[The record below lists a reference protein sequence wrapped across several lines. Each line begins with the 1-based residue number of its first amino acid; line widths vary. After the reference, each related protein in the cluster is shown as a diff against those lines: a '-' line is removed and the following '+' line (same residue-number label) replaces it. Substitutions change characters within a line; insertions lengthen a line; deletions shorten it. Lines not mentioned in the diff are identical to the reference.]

1 MERNLRTYIEDI
13 LHREIGSDVPFSVE
27 RQEMEGRG
35 DYSSNIALVRAKV
48 EKRLPMAVAEDIA
61 SRIKEK
67 HLPVF
72 SKIEAAAPGFLNFYF
87 DKQYLIEILRDS
99 FVSEPKLK
107 LGTASVEYISAN
119 PTGPMHIGNA
129 RSGPIGDVV
138 ANLLA
143 DRGYKVVREYFHND
157 AGAQIGRFADSLWH
171 WYMIACGEQSV
182 LAEDGYQ
189 GEYIQEMGKAVHK
202 KYGAK
207 ILKKPDLYKE
217 RITKVALASM
227 LKDNLALAKRMGI
240 VFDKVVAESDLEAKT
255 KRALALL
262 DKKGLLTKKEGAV
275 WFTPKDD
282 NLGERES
289 VVIKSDGTYVYFAG
303 DIAYHAEKFKRAD
316 LVVDELGENHEGH
329 VPKLRAIADA
339 FDFLQKDFKVVVH
352 GQVTLKK
359 DGQVVSMAKRKGNF
373 VTAEELLDTVGKD
386 AFRFFMLQYAPRS
399 AMTFDMDLARAK
411 SKDNPVYYI
420 QYAHARASS
429 ILKKAGYHQK
439 RKINYKKVA
448 WPLLDTEAE
457 WAIIRMILALPDVI
471 NQTAEDFQ
479 LQRLSRFALDFARA
493 FTHFYETTH
502 VIGERA
508 DLEYARLALVSL
520 FRETMQRQCKL
531 MGISTPDTM

>member
-1 MERNLRTYIEDI
+1 MERNLRTYIEDV
-13 LHREIGSDVPFSVE
+13 LRREIGSDVPFSVE
-27 RQEMEGRG
+27 RQEVAGRG

-61 SRIKEK
+61 IRVKEK

-72 SKIEAAAPGFLNFYF
+72 SKIEAAQPGFLNFYF
-87 DKQYLIEILRDS
+87 DKQYLTEILRDS
-99 FVSEPKLK
+99 FAPMPKPK
-107 LGTASVEYISAN
+107 LGTASVEYVSAN
-119 PTGPMHIGNA
+119 PTGPMHVGNA

-157 AGAQIGRFADSLWH
+157 AGAQIGRFANSLWH
-171 WYMIACGEQSV
+171 WYLIACGEEST

-189 GEYIQEMGKAVHK
+189 GEYVQEMGKAVHK

-207 ILKKPDLYKE
+207 IVNKPDIYKE
-217 RITKVALASM
+217 RITKVALARM

-240 VFDKVVAESDLEAKT
+240 LFDKVTAESDLEAKT

-262 DKKGLLTKKEGAV
+262 DKKGLLTKKEGAT

-282 NLGERES
+282 NLGEREA
-289 VVIKSDGTYVYFAG
+289 VVIKSDGTYVYFAN

-316 LVVDELGENHEGH
+316 LVVDELGDGHEGH
-329 VPKLRAIADA
+329 IPKLRAVADA
-339 FDFLQKDFKVVVH
+339 FGFPQENLKIVVH
-352 GQVTLKK
+352 GLVTLKK

-399 AMTFDMDLARAK
+399 AMTFDIDLARAK

-420 QYAHARASS
+420 QYAYARASS
-429 ILKKAGYHQK
+429 ILKKAGYQQG

-448 WPLLDTEAE
+448 WPVLETEAE
-457 WAIIRMILALPDVI
+457 WALIKMVLALPDVI
-471 NQTAEDFQ
+471 SQTAEDFA
-479 LQRLSRFALDFARA
+479 LQRLSRFAVDFARA

-520 FRETMQRQCKL
+520 FRDTLRRQCQL
-531 MGISTPDTM
+531 MGISTPETM

>member
-1 MERNLRTYIEDI
+1 MEHNIRTYIEDI
-13 LHREIGSDVPFSVE
+13 LRREIGSDASFSVE

-48 EKRLPMAVAEDIA
+48 ERRLPMAVAEDIA

-67 HLPVF
+67 YPPIFYKV
-72 SKIEAAAPGFLNFYF
+72 EAVAPGFLNFYL
-87 DKQYLIEILRDS
+87 DRQYLLEILRDN
-99 FVSEPKLK
+99 FMPHIKPK

-119 PTGPMHIGNA
+119 PTGPMHVGNA

-171 WYMIACGEQSV
+171 WYLIACGQEST
-182 LAEDGYQ
+182 LDENGYQ
-189 GEYIQEMGKAVHK
+189 GQYIQEMGRAVYA
-202 KYGAK
+202 KYGIK
-207 ILKKPDLYKE
+207 ILSKPDIYKD
-217 RITKVALASM
+217 RITKIALATM
-227 LKDNLALAKRMGI
+227 LKDNLALARRMGI
-240 VFDKVVAESDLEAKT
+240 TFDKVIAESDLEVKT

-262 DKKGLLTKKEGAV
+262 NKKGLLTKKDGAV
-275 WFTPKDD
+275 WFAPKDD
-282 NLGERES
+282 NLGEREA
-289 VVIKSDGTYVYFAG
+289 VVIKSDGTYVYFAN

-339 FDFLQKDFKVVVH
+339 FDFPQKDFKVVVH

-373 VTAEELLDTVGKD
+373 VMAEELLDTVGKD

-420 QYAHARASS
+420 QYAYARASS
-429 ILKKAGYHQK
+429 ILKKAGYVQR
-439 RKINYKKVA
+439 RKINYKKVS
-448 WPLLDTEAE
+448 WPLLEADTELAL
-457 WAIIRMILALPDVI
+457 IKMILALPDVI
-471 NQTAEDFQ
+471 TQTSEDFQ
-479 LQRLSRFALDFARA
+479 LQRMSRFAIDFARS
-493 FTHFYETTH
+493 FTKFYETTH
-502 VIGERA
+502 VIGGQP

-520 FRETMQRQCKL
+520 FRDTMRRQCEL
-531 MGISTPDTM
+531 MGISTPESM